1 MKPNIQKASD
11 KVLTASNAVSF
22 FRVLLVIPVWIT
34 ISQGLK
40 EWTLTIMVVA
50 YLSDLLDGFV
60 ARMTGTVSEWGKVI
74 DPLADKI
81 FVIVA
86 IIALYVNGYVETW
99 YFLLIILRDALIF
112 FVGIWAQRKLGV
124 VLPSNWWGK
133 AAVLTISLTLF
144 LSVIGVSYDVFLLSV
159 VASSGLAILSVVMY
173 GLRLASLLKQK
184 S

>member
-34 ISQGLK
+34 ISKGLK

-74 DPLADKI
+74 DPLADKV

-133 AAVLTISLTLF
+133 AAVFTISLTLF
-144 LSVIGVSYDVFLLSV
+144 LSVIGVSYHVLLLSV
-159 VASSGLAILSVVMY
+159 VASSGLAIVSVVVY
-173 GLRLASLLKQK
+173 GIRLSSLLRVK
-184 S
+184 

>member
-1 MKPNIQKASD
+1 
-11 KVLTASNAVSF
+11 
-22 FRVLLVIPVWIT
+22 
-34 ISQGLK
+34 
-40 EWTLTIMVVA
+40 MVVA

-60 ARMTGTVSEWGKVI
+60 ARKTGTVSEWGKVI

-86 IIALYVNGYVETW
+86 IIALYVNSYVETW

-124 VLPSNWWGK
+124 VLPSNGWGK

-144 LSVIGVSYDVFLLSV
+144 LSVIGVSYDVLLLSV
-159 VASSGLAILSVVMY
+159 VASSGLAVLSVVMY
-173 GLRLASLLKQK
+173 GIRLASLLRAK
-184 S
+184 